1 MNLKA
6 SPDSG
11 REELDST
18 MCLMLKWQD
27 CVAEIHVGWEILWW
41 PSLKNAICHMNQLNV
56 SDGRHQGVHDCF
68 YGLIDG
74 DQNNGINVNKDRET
88 ERGN

>member
-1 MNLKA
+1 
-6 SPDSG
+6 
-11 REELDST
+11 
-18 MCLMLKWQD
+18 
-27 CVAEIHVGWEILWW
+27 
-41 PSLKNAICHMNQLNV
+41 MNQLNV
-56 SDGRHQGVHDCF
+56 SDGGHQGVHDCF